1 MRFIGHAG
9 FHYDSMGAPGK
20 SAGAFPGSPHHAAT
34 AAEGFRGR
42 PGKKTEQ
49 CFRECQARRKGV
61 WMDQEKRNSKHSKV
75 CRLAAEQD
83 GCHFGHVD
91 RQKYDEFE
99 DTG

>member
-1 MRFIGHAG
+1 
-9 FHYDSMGAPGK
+9 
-20 SAGAFPGSPHHAAT
+20 
-34 AAEGFRGR
+34 
-42 PGKKTEQ
+42 
-49 CFRECQARRKGV
+49 
-61 WMDQEKRNSKHSKV
+61 MDQEKRNSKHSKV